1 VLAPFKTVNCKRVH
15 LVILGMAADEPDE
28 RDLGAEI
35 KGNDQ
40 SERVVGD
47 LEANALCVENLRA
60 RKRLLHIIRRFPIH
74 GLARHMVPVQ

>member
-1 VLAPFKTVNCKRVH
+1 
-15 LVILGMAADEPDE
+15 MAADELDE

-40 SERVVGD
+40 SERVVRD
-47 LEANALCVENLRA
+47 LEANTLCVENLRV
-60 RKRLLHIIRRFPIH
+60 RKRLLHIIRRLPIR